1 LSVVKCATVGVGLV
15 QGSVSLTTTSCLLV
29 LVSGGLAL
37 HTCDHG
43 GLSETVL
50 VMKCDSGCLLTI
62 VTLAHLSLSLSLNS
76 QHICCRYISILC
88 GFSYMSFAIVVVD
101 LT

>member
-62 VTLAHLSLSLSLNS
+62 VTLAHLSLSLSL
-76 QHICCRYISILC
+76 SIVNI
-88 GFSYMSFAIVVVD
+88 YVVD
-101 LT
+101 TFLSCAVFHTCPLPLLLWT